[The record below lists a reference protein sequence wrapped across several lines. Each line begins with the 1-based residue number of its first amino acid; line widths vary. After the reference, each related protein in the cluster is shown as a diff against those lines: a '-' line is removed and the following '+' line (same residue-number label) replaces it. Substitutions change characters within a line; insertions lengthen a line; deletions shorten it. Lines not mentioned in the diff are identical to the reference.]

1 MNRES
6 MKIGVVGC
14 GAVGSFYGLMLKQ
27 AGEDVHFHLRSNYED
42 VKKQTKLLERIAK
55 ALEKLNTTKDDLKV
69 GLEEVPKSWNRGDED
84 DDN

>member
-1 MNRES
+1 MTRYELE
-6 MKIGVVGC
+6 
-14 GAVGSFYGLMLKQ
+14 Y
-27 AGEDVHFHLRSNYED
+27 YED